1 MNSYDVGLLTMLL
14 HSNPLFFNPG
24 LQANKSLD
32 VASAQNE
39 KYGEA
44 VVMKAEVHTAPTIL
58 RHFTSNH

>member
-1 MNSYDVGLLTMLL
+1 VNSYDVGLLTMLL